1 MNFTKYICPVCAQA
15 FKEDDDVVVCPDCGM
30 PHHRTCWFENGK
42 CFYHEKHGVEEII
55 KKEISQE
62 TIILPVEE
70 DKKDDLN
77 GENGQPQNEA
87 QEAVKE
93 IIEEIRNN
101 TTDNVKLDG
110 NAVSCYEAALGK
122 NQKYY
127 IPRFMLMEKVKKALS
142 WNSAAFFVPLAWSL
156 YRKMYKLSALI
167 FAVYMLIFGSISFS
181 ILGNEELVNSINTC
195 VQEDPNFAEKILA
208 YESQASDVSLTASQK
223 ELYNIMTEIS
233 IPVWQT
239 VLFYIINIGVRM
251 AMGLFSSN
259 MYFKKLSKNIK
270 AASLKGFDDNMLKTY
285 LFKKYGTFPMF
296 LAVIVGFLELQIFW
310 GI

>member
-1 MNFTKYICPVCAQA
+1 MNFTKYICPVCGQA
-15 FKEDDDVVVCPDCGM
+15 FKEDDDVVVCPDCGT
-30 PHHRTCWFENGK
+30 PHHRSCWFENGK
-42 CFYHEKHGVEEII
+42 CFYHEKHGVEEIL
-55 KKEISQE
+55 KNEVPEEKPDSPTEE
-62 TIILPVEE
+62 AEPVF
-70 DKKDDLN
+70 
-77 GENGQPQNEA
+77 ENEPPQPQNEA

-110 NAVSCYEAALGK
+110 NAVSSYEAAVGK

-167 FAVYMLIFGSISFS
+167 FAIYMLIFGSISFS

-270 AASLKGFDDNMLKTY
+270 NASSKGFDDNMLKTY
-285 LFKKYGTFPMF
+285 LFKKYGTLPMF
-296 LAVIVGFLELQIFW
+296 LAAIVGFLELQMFW

>member
-1 MNFTKYICPVCAQA
+1 MNFTKYICPVCEQA
-15 FKEDDDVVVCPDCGM
+15 FKEDDDVVVCPDCGI
-30 PHHRTCWFENGK
+30 PHHRNCWFENGK

-55 KKEISQE
+55 KKEIPEE
-62 TIILPVEE
+62 TPVSHTEE
-70 DKKDDLN
+70 TEPVF
-77 GENGQPQNEA
+77 ENEAPQTQNET
-87 QEAVKE
+87 QTAVNE
-93 IIEEIRNN
+93 IINEIRNN

-110 NAVSCYEAALGK
+110 NAISCYEAALGK

-127 IPRFMLMEKVKKALS
+127 IPRFMLMEKIKKALS
-142 WNSAAFFVPLAWSL
+142 WNSAAFFVPFAWSL

-167 FAVYMLIFGSISFS
+167 FAMYMLIFGSVSFT

-195 VQEDPNFAEKILA
+195 VQEDPEFAQKILA
-208 YESQASDVSLTASQK
+208 YESNSSDVSLTASQK

-270 AASLKGFDDNMLKTY
+270 EASLKGFDDNTLKTY
-285 LFKKYGTFPMF
+285 LFKKYGTLPMF
-296 LAVIVGFLELQIFW
+296 LAVIVGFLELQMFW